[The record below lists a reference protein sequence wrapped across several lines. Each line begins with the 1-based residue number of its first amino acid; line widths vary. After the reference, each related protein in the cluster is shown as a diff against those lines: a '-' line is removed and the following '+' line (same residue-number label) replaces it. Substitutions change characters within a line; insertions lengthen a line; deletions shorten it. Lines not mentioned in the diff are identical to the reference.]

1 MTPSVEPTRHRIDN
15 VAALLR
21 VMHADKR
28 YALALHRHA
37 EEHITLLLRRKFF
50 RVPPE
55 LIGDAF
61 NEAFLQ
67 LLRSKTFRD
76 DVFQQKQ
83 PQAGWTAVELVKEV
97 LGGYLYRSALY
108 ETLRLR
114 EKHLGKGGE
123 ASNSPSDEPDYAPA
137 SAAATAHES
146 RPQLLDGTSV
156 DLDTIADP
164 ELPLDDGLAHKQ
176 ALTALYTCIG
186 ALAPTD
192 RQIMHMYMAET
203 PIADIAARVDEPNA
217 NNIKTRLHR
226 LRQRVIECAQ
236 RRMR

>member
-1 MTPSVEPTRHRIDN
+1 MTSPVEPTRHKIDN

-50 RVPPE
+50 RMPPE

-114 EKHLGKGGE
+114 EKHLGKGSE
-123 ASNSPSDEPDYAPA
+123 PVSDTTKEPDNSP
-137 SAAATAHES
+137 
-146 RPQLLDGTSV
+146 DGTGAVV
-156 DLDTIADP
+156 DSPSPGLLHSAVVDFEAVADP
-164 ELPLDDGLAHKQ
+164 DPLPDAGLEHKQ
-176 ALTALYTCIG
+176 ALAALRKCID
-186 ALAPTD
+186 ALDPPD
-192 RQIMHMYMAET
+192 RQIMHMFMAET

-226 LRQRVIECAQ
+226 LRKRVIECAQ